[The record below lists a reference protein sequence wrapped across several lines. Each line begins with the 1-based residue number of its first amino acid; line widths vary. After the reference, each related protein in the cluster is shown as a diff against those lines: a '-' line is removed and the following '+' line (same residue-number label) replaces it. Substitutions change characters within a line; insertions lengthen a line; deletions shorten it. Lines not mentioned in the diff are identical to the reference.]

1 MATVSD
7 PENALQRL
15 HVIMQD
21 NENPDEQG
29 MLADM
34 GRELLRVY
42 GECASFTRATKK
54 ACKGQV
60 VVTFDLHACRTEGDK
75 ETEVSIALQP
85 IKTKSPPKTFARK
98 KRTFAGHDGEISTV
112 PVQEELPIMGIKG
125 SVDGGKKE
133 APPVAKKVT
142 A

>member
-7 PENALQRL
+7 HENAMQRL
-15 HVIMQD
+15 HAIMQD
-21 NENPDEQG
+21 KDNPDEQG

-42 GECASFTRATKK
+42 NECQEFTRRSGGK

-60 VVTFDLHACRTEGDK
+60 TVVFDLHSFK
-75 ETEVSIALQP
+75 SETEIEVDLTMQP

-98 KRTFAGHDGEISTV
+98 KRTFATRDGEISTV
-112 PVQEELPIMGIKG
+112 PTQEELPIMGIKG

-133 APPVAKKVT
+133 APTAAKKVT

>member
-1 MATVSD
+1 MATVDQHDNAVIRLNAIMRSGDDSD
-7 PENALQRL
+7 E
-15 HVIMQD
+15 
-21 NENPDEQG
+21 G
-29 MLADM
+29 FLADI

-42 GECASFTRATKK
+42 NESAAFTRQTDK

-60 VVTFDLHACRTEGDK
+60 VVTFDFKASRSDGG
-75 ETEVSIALQP
+75 EVEVDVSMQP

-125 SVDGGKKE
+125 SVEGGKKT
-133 APPVAKKVT
+133 APTTGAKAV
-142 A
+142 